1 MKNNSKKIVVIGSG
15 FGGIASALRL
25 KAKKYDVTLIEKH
38 PDLGGR
44 ARVFKKNGFTFDGG
58 PTVITAPHLINELF
72 ELFNKNSKDYI
83 NIVPLKTWYRF
94 IFDDG
99 LSFDYSGNENEM
111 KNQIKKI
118 SKNDVKGYQDLLKFT
133 KKIFDKGFSE
143 LSDVPFDKPSFMLK
157 QLPALLNLKS
167 YKSVYSLV
175 SSYVKNTNLRRILSM
190 HPLLVGGNPFTT
202 TSIYG
207 LILYLEKKWG
217 IHYSM
222 GGTGQIINSLEKL
235 MLEQDIEIIK
245 GNEVENILYNNNKI
259 QGVKLDNRKEIKA
272 DYVVCN
278 ADPPAVYDKLLNH
291 VRNNTIFNWKRKRM
305 EYSMGLFVYYFGT
318 KKVYEKVEHHT
329 IKFGNKYKEHLDDIF
344 SNKKLND
351 DISYYLHRPTA
362 TDKSMAPE
370 GHDCFYVLVP
380 VPNNQSNIDW
390 SKEGD
395 KFKDLVIT
403 KMEQTLLP
411 NLRENIV
418 EDFYL
423 TPDYFE
429 KDLNTKHGSGFSIQP
444 KFSQSAYF
452 RFHNKSE
459 VCDGLYFVGAGT
471 HPGAGVPGVLSS
483 AKVLDKIL

>member
-1 MKNNSKKIVVIGSG
+1 MNSIIIGSG
-15 FGGIASALRL
+15 FGGIAAALRL
-25 KAKKYDVTLIEKH
+25 KAKGHEVTLIEKH
-38 PDLGGR
+38 NDLGGR
-44 ARVFKKNGFTFDGG
+44 ARVFKKNGFTYDGG
-58 PTVITAPHLINELF
+58 PTVITAPYLINELF
-72 ELFNKNSKDYI
+72 ELFKKDPKDYI
-83 NIVPLKTWYRF
+83 KLKPLNTWYQF
-94 IFDDG
+94 VFEDK
-99 LSFDYSGNENEM
+99 SKFNYSGDETEM

-118 SKNDVKGYQDLLKFT
+118 NEKDIEGYSKLVNFT
-133 KKIFDKGFSE
+133 KKIFDKGFTE
-143 LSDVPFDKPSFMLK
+143 LADVPFNKPLVMAQ
-157 QLPALLNLKS
+157 QLPALLKLKS

-175 SSYVKNTNLRRILSM
+175 SSFIKNEKLRRMLSM

-222 GGTGQIINSLEKL
+222 GGTGNIVNGLEKL
-235 MLEQDIEIIK
+235 MNEVGVKVIK
-245 GNEVENILYNNNKI
+245 GHEVNKI
-259 QGVKLDNRKEIKA
+259 ILENKKITGVELDNKKIINA
-272 DYVVCN
+272 NYIICN
-278 ADPPAVYDKLLNH
+278 ADPPAVYENLLNAKK
-291 VRNNTIFNWKRKRM
+291 NNSFLFNWKKNRM

-318 KKVYEKVEHHT
+318 KKTYEHIEHHT
-329 IKFGNKYKEHLDDIF
+329 IKFGNKYKEHLEDIF
-344 SNKKLND
+344 DNKKLNH
-351 DISYYLHRPTA
+351 DISYYLHRPSA

-390 SKEGD
+390 KIEGENM
-395 KFKDLVIT
+395 KNLVID
-403 KMEQTLLP
+403 KMENDLMP

-429 KDLNTKHGSGFSIQP
+429 KDLNTKFGSGFSIQP
-444 KFSQSAYF
+444 KFTQSAYF

-459 VCDGLYFVGAGT
+459 IYDGLYFVGAGT

-483 AKVLDKIL
+483 AKVLDKII